1 MLAEESLPP
10 AEKKMKQ
17 LHDALERLQK
27 KATDA
32 GFHFCCPPASTAC
45 HCNAGYSGP
54 KYKYKAQSGYI
65 QPMFRLAPL
74 APGDE
79 RDRIWSR
86 QIDEGLEPTSQ
97 NTSMGMMCSS
107 IEQLNDWLVCRWE
120 GAVCNAVIRCPG
132 RITEVASEVSK
143 RLVDMGR
150 FEKAANC
157 LEAPGADFFE
167 RIGAYKEAID
177 VYMRAGLC
185 DKARAVMKQQ
195 PQCCLRRERRERRE
209 QKQGAA
215 PGCALVYEI
224 GTTSMALAS
233 YIEARSSDCLCHCK
247 TACVCR

>member
-1 MLAEESLPP
+1 
-10 AEKKMKQ
+10 
-17 LHDALERLQK
+17 
-27 KATDA
+27 
-32 GFHFCCPPASTAC
+32 
-45 HCNAGYSGP
+45 
-54 KYKYKAQSGYI
+54 
-65 QPMFRLAPL
+65 
-74 APGDE
+74 
-79 RDRIWSR
+79 
-86 QIDEGLEPTSQ
+86 
-97 NTSMGMMCSS
+97 MGMMCSS

-195 PQCCLRRERRERRE
+195 PQCRLRRERRERRE

-215 PGCALVYEI
+215 PGCAPVYEI

-233 YIEARSSDCLCHCK
+233 YIEARSSDCLCPCK